1 MPPTEES
8 PTTSQQASIRRYLTQ
23 TVRNRLNAVMDIE
36 SDEEIM
42 DTVEN
47 RKRPRD
53 DSEEESDEDVTAP
66 AGSSSM
72 ITNTSLLPT
81 SPLTDQMVLVRAET
95 AQVANIIMHAT
106 EQDSIVPTPNDH
118 TRGANL
124 IRLEHQLNGVRQLSN
139 RAVNMAEAEAADS
152 PRTEGTPAPDGR
164 QVDTPTGNLEWDHND
179 ILRSPVSAQNTT
191 IKEAIIGEIRSR
203 LSMACDKIEE
213 VLTTNINKIAEDVEK
228 HSEAIKDQEIINKNF
243 NEGIK
248 ENERASEF
256 NFHKIEELESRL
268 EDAATRYADTMQ
280 TTYENH
286 ANLDRVDRAM
296 ATQNELIAS
305 LSRRIET
312 LEQKN
317 SEQLQEREEIEKMR
331 LRFQKSDDEK
341 ILRTVNLTGFDEAV
355 VRNRGP
361 TNAAR
366 KVLSLVGCGDLLSS
380 AERVQAGSRSVK
392 VTFVDRPSFLNAVAV
407 LANAISRT
415 RGAGNEPGLRF
426 AVMTPDRFSEQ
437 RNKLHKLAM
446 EMKRNNQLTRFSYVI
461 IKGKLAI
468 KASKPGT
475 RDWIIFPPNPQDSP
489 EQEVCPICW
498 EAFSPRK
505 DILAYE
511 CGHVFHSTC
520 IREALRSSVKCPACR
535 KIPSLTQ
542 LEHLQC
548 LNCVGMVTDMA
559 SSGEPYS
566 NEDNTV
572 TTCGHL
578 HLADCQSTFRSGFN
592 DRFPPTADG
601 ERMYRESGEP
611 QCVACQQEFPLTGLQ
626 INQILHA
633 VQYVGGM
640 SNYIDLSATAPAE
653 PMDTNPATGANAE
666 PLGRNGDS
674 RRDETRSRSRRRVR
688 RRTDQ

>member
-106 EQDSIVPTPNDH
+106 EQESIVPTPNDH

-139 RAVNMAEAEAADS
+139 RAVNMAEPEAADS

-248 ENERASEF
+248 ENEQASEF
-256 NFHKIEELESRL
+256 NFHKIE
-268 EDAATRYADTMQ
+268 
-280 TTYENH
+280 
-286 ANLDRVDRAM
+286 
-296 ATQNELIAS
+296 
-305 LSRRIET
+305 
-312 LEQKN
+312 
-317 SEQLQEREEIEKMR
+317 
-331 LRFQKSDDEK
+331 
-341 ILRTVNLTGFDEAV
+341 
-355 VRNRGP
+355 
-361 TNAAR
+361 
-366 KVLSLVGCGDLLSS
+366 
-380 AERVQAGSRSVK
+380 
-392 VTFVDRPSFLNAVAV
+392 
-407 LANAISRT
+407 
-415 RGAGNEPGLRF
+415 
-426 AVMTPDRFSEQ
+426 
-437 RNKLHKLAM
+437 
-446 EMKRNNQLTRFSYVI
+446 
-461 IKGKLAI
+461 
-468 KASKPGT
+468 
-475 RDWIIFPPNPQDSP
+475 
-489 EQEVCPICW
+489 
-498 EAFSPRK
+498 
-505 DILAYE
+505 
-511 CGHVFHSTC
+511 
-520 IREALRSSVKCPACR
+520 
-535 KIPSLTQ
+535 
-542 LEHLQC
+542 
-548 LNCVGMVTDMA
+548 
-559 SSGEPYS
+559 
-566 NEDNTV
+566 
-572 TTCGHL
+572 
-578 HLADCQSTFRSGFN
+578 
-592 DRFPPTADG
+592 
-601 ERMYRESGEP
+601 
-611 QCVACQQEFPLTGLQ
+611 
-626 INQILHA
+626 
-633 VQYVGGM
+633 
-640 SNYIDLSATAPAE
+640 
-653 PMDTNPATGANAE
+653 
-666 PLGRNGDS
+666 
-674 RRDETRSRSRRRVR
+674 
-688 RRTDQ
+688 